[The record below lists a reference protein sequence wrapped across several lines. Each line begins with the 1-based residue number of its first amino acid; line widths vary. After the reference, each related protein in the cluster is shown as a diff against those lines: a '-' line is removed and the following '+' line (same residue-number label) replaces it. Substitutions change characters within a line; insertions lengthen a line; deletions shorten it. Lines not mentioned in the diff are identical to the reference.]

1 MGERK
6 EMKSK
11 LGMDDVGGWRKGR
24 MSGGEED
31 KEGNGGRKEEGGGR
45 GKQFKGIGG
54 WG

>member
-24 MSGGEED
+24 MSGGVEVQRREW
-31 KEGNGGRKEEGGGR
+31 REEGGRR
-45 GKQFKGIGG
+45 GKRETI
-54 WG
+54 